1 VSEDQAKW
9 QPVMLVKQR
18 RLECAC
24 GILAIFV
31 CLEEVIDYDGDTL
44 FDYTAWCQDCFSK
57 AQQEQEEMQ

>member
-1 VSEDQAKW
+1 
-9 QPVMLVKQR
+9 MLVKQR